1 MLEQNAT
8 PVEDQEA
15 DAINEADAAEPA
27 EVEAEDQPE
36 AEANENGEA
45 EEAEED
51 VQIDIPDATYDVLEK
66 MKEAVIAKQREQRDR
81 ERDQDL
87 NAVKAL
93 VSKHGFKWADI
104 KAEKPVTRK
113 VAPKYRNPNT
123 GETWSGRGKAPLWIR
138 DEADRTPFLITE

>member
-8 PVEDQEA
+8 PVEDTEA
-15 DAINEADAAEPA
+15 EALNEVDAVET
-27 EVEAEDQPE
+27 VEAENEAQPE
-36 AEANENGEA
+36 AEANENG
-45 EEAEED
+45 EAEED